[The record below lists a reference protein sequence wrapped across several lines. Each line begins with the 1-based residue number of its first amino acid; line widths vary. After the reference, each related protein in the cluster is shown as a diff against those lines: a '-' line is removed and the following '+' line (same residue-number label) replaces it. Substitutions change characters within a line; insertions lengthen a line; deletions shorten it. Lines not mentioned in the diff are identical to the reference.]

1 MVSREKDDEFKMMSE
16 RMGRPYFELFRQ
28 PPALLR
34 QPDGTWDPNPMAEN
48 IENLPGG
55 YNYYYAMLGGEE
67 QKIKAY
73 VRVTSRT

>member
-1 MVSREKDDEFKMMSE
+1 MMSE

-34 QPDGTWDPNPMAEN
+34 QPDGSWDPNPMAEN

-55 YNYYYAMLGGEE
+55 YNYYYAMLG
-67 QKIKAY
+67 A
-73 VRVTSRT
+73 RSRRLRHMWKVSLRTW